1 MLGLNCFEKNI
12 LKLTIRRMAFCA
24 MLQKRKRSHGSA
36 KEVATEQAMDVGQV
50 AASDQDEEDDDEM
63 LFVRGASP
71 IMRSGYSPPSHGFH
85 DEPFG
90 YMESGELVSAVLCC
104 GICHYSDRF
113 MHF

>member
-1 MLGLNCFEKNI
+1 
-12 LKLTIRRMAFCA
+12 MAFCA